1 MAKTKT
7 KNTKSNAPAE
17 ANNQPAKGR
26 RRKRTKLSYFL
37 HEGLGITLCL
47 LAVFSGISVFAAD
60 WSGTLG
66 QAFHSF
72 LQGLFGVTSFFV
84 PIFLLVA
91 GIALIAVRKNGD
103 LFAIKWVVAVFVH
116 WFVAAIIS
124 AAVLGNQYSSYSVG
138 MAFRELYKLAIAG
151 GAFGG
156 VLAVPLVRLVHV
168 PFAILLL
175 AVFAAVGIMV
185 VTEVTP
191 ADIWYVIKVIG
202 RGIGKFFAAV
212 AKAIKHLRQHSRN
225 NAEIRRNERKLR
237 ENQGPTFN
245 GKSEYEFG
253 EDVVKREKITFD
265 GVNRKEEQYGSSA
278 SKKKFHVP
286 DLGDEPIVNEDKQDS
301 PYSFDPDDQEVMHTY
316 TGSKPQTAAPETE
329 SADKAAVKVEPD
341 EQVAEAEPREEVEP
355 KQDGTDEV
363 EMLDVSSLRTTGS
376 AEKPAAG
383 ENITFVVAD
392 QPVEAIK
399 VKRRHTGSNYVK
411 PDVNLLK
418 APAANAARDME
429 AARKEAM
436 QQAKTLETTLANFGV
451 AATVKNITRG
461 PAVTRFE
468 LTPNQGVR
476 VNKITSLADDIA
488 LNLAAGGIRIEAPI
502 PGKAAVGI
510 EIPNKHVDNVMLR
523 EGLESEVFN
532 NNSSSLAVV
541 LGKSITGDI
550 VVSDLAKM
558 PHLLIAGATGSGK
571 SVCINCII
579 MSLLYKSSPDQV
591 KLIMIDPKVV
601 ELGVYNGI
609 PHLMVPVVTDP
620 KKAAGALGWAVNEME
635 RRYASFSEKGV
646 RDLAGYNEIMKRKR
660 DPEALMPKIVIIID
674 ELADLMMVAPTG
686 VEDAICRLAQKAR
699 AAGIY
704 LIVATQRPSV
714 DVITGIIKANITSR
728 IAFAVKSQVDSRT
741 ILDMAGAEKLLGRG
755 DMLYYPIG
763 EQKPIRVKGA
773 FVSDQE
779 VEDVVDYLKANYDDE
794 YDDTIQDQIDCSGS
808 EGSGDGEDY
817 DDDTD
822 EFLEKAIELAVEAQT
837 ISVSYLQ
844 RRLKVGH
851 SRAGRIIDQME
862 DRGIIGPA
870 EGSKP
875 RQVRISPSE
884 WMEMKAKM

>member
-1 MAKTKT
+1 MAETKT
-7 KNTKSNAPAE
+7 KATTKNKTVDTPPAKAPA
-17 ANNQPAKGR
+17 KRR

-37 HEGLGITLCL
+37 HEGLGILCCL
-47 LAVFSGISVFAAD
+47 LAIFAGICIFAMD
-60 WSGTLG
+60 KSGTLG
-66 QAFHSF
+66 AFF
-72 LQGLFGVTSFFV
+72 AKFLFGMFGITCYVV
-84 PIFLLVA
+84 PLFLLVA
-91 GIALIAVRKNGD
+91 GIGLIAVRKNGD
-103 LFAIKWVVAVFVH
+103 LFAIKWVVALFVH
-116 WFVAAIIS
+116 WFIAAIIS
-124 AAVLGNQYSSYSVG
+124 VAVVG
-138 MAFRELYKLAIAG
+138 DAYAGSTTMQAFKSLYAQMAAG
-151 GAFGG
+151 GAWGG
-156 VLAVPLVRLVHV
+156 LLAVPLVKLVQV
-168 PFAILLL
+168 PFAIILLGL
-175 AVFAAVGIMV
+175 FAMGGLMI
-185 VTEVTP
+185 VTEVTFG
-191 ADIWYVIKVIG
+191 DIWYVIKTIG
-202 RGIGKFFAAV
+202 TGIGKVFRSISRAINHQ
-212 AKAIKHLRQHSRN
+212 AKETRKKS
-225 NAEIRRNERKLR
+225 EIRRNERQLK
-237 ENQGPTFN
+237 EAQSPTYN
-245 GKSEYEFG
+245 GKETSEHEFG
-253 EDVVKREKITFD
+253 EDVVKRERITFN
-265 GVNRKEEQYGSSA
+265 GVDRSQEQYGNSTP
-278 SKKKFHVP
+278 KKFHIP
-286 DLGDEPIVNEDKQDS
+286 DLDSDDASDEKQDS
-301 PYSFDPDDQEVMHTY
+301 PYSFD
-316 TGSKPQTAAPETE
+316 A
-329 SADKAAVKVEPD
+329 D
-341 EQVAEAEPREEVEP
+341 EQPVMTTYGGKRSAPTLVVTDDTEET
-355 KQDGTDEV
+355 TDENDEAPV
-363 EMLDVSSLRTTGS
+363 VRDGADEVSILDVSSLRDPEGD
-376 AEKPAAG
+376 KPAD

-392 QPVEAIK
+392 QPVEAVK
-399 VKRRHTGSNYVK
+399 VKRKHTGSDYVK
-411 PDVNLLK
+411 PDVALLK

-429 AARKEAM
+429 IARKEAM
-436 QQAKTLETTLANFGV
+436 EQAKVLETTLANFGV

-510 EIPNKHVDNVMLR
+510 EIPNKKVDNVMLR

-532 NNSSSLAVV
+532 NNPSNLAVV

-550 VVSDLAKM
+550 VISDLAKM

-620 KKAAGALGWAVNEME
+620 KKAAGALGWGVNEME
-635 RRYASFSEKGV
+635 RRYALFSEKGV

-660 DPEALMPKIVIIID
+660 DPEAILPKIVIIID

-728 IAFAVKSQVDSRT
+728 IAFAVKSQIDSRT

-763 EQKPIRVKGA
+763 EQKPVRVKGA

-779 VEDVVDYLKANYDDE
+779 VEDVVEYLKKNYDDE
-794 YDDTIQDQIDCSGS
+794 YDEEIQDQIDRNGASGA
-808 EGSGDGEDY
+808 SGDEDF
-817 DDDTD
+817 DDEAD
-822 EFLEKAIELAVEAQT
+822 EFLEKAIEIAVEAQQ

-862 DRGIIGPA
+862 ERGIVGPS

-875 RQVRISPSE
+875 RQVRISHSE

>member
-7 KNTKSNAPAE
+7 NNTKSNTPTE
-17 ANNQPAKGR
+17 TNNQPAKRR

-37 HEGLGITLCL
+37 HEGLGIVLCL
-47 LAVFSGISVFAAD
+47 LAVFSGICVFAVD

-66 QAFHSF
+66 QAFHGL

-84 PIFLLVA
+84 PFFLLVA

-124 AAVLGNQYSSYSVG
+124 AAVLGNGYNSYTVG
-138 MAFRELYKLAIAG
+138 KAFSELYKLGIAG

-156 VLAVPLVRLVHV
+156 VLAVPLVKLVHV

-202 RGIGKFFAAV
+202 RGIGKFFGAIV
-212 AKAIKHLRQHSRN
+212 KAIKHLTQHSRR

-237 ENQGPTFN
+237 ENKGPTYN
-245 GKSEYEFG
+245 GKSASEYEFG

-278 SKKKFHVP
+278 PKKKFHIP
-286 DLGDEPIVNEDKQDS
+286 DLGDEPIVDEDKQDS
-301 PYSFDPDDQEVMHTY
+301 PYTYDPDDQEVMHTY
-316 TGSKPQTAAPETE
+316 TGGRNLVAVDDTE
-329 SADKAAVKVEPD
+329 DV
-341 EQVAEAEPREEVEP
+341 EEVEP
-355 KQDGTDEV
+355 KEDGTDEV
-363 EMLDVSSLRTTGS
+363 EMLDVSSLRTTGG
-376 AEKPAAG
+376 AETPTG

-392 QPVEAIK
+392 QPVEAVK
-399 VKRRHTGSNYVK
+399 VKRKHTGSNYVK

-436 QQAKTLETTLANFGV
+436 EQAKTLETTLENFGV

-510 EIPNKHVDNVMLR
+510 EIPNKRVDNVMLR

-532 NNSSSLAVV
+532 NNSSNLAVV

-635 RRYASFSEKGV
+635 RRYAAFSEKGV

-794 YDDTIQDQIDCSGS
+794 YDETIQDQIDRNGS
-808 EGSGDGEDY
+808 AGGSGDGDDY

-822 EFLEKAIELAVEAQT
+822 EFLEKAIDIAVEAQQ

-875 RQVRISPSE
+875 RQVRISASE

>member
-1 MAKTKT
+1 MAKSKT
-7 KNTKSNAPAE
+7 NNTKSNTPTE
-17 ANNQPAKGR
+17 TNTQPVKRR

-37 HEGLGITLCL
+37 HEGLGIVLCL
-47 LAVFSGISVFAAD
+47 LAVFSGICVFAVD

-66 QAFHSF
+66 QAFHGL
-72 LQGLFGVTSFFV
+72 LQGFFGVTSFFV
-84 PIFLLVA
+84 PFFLLVA

-124 AAVLGNQYSSYSVG
+124 AAVLGNGYNSYTVG
-138 MAFRELYKLAIAG
+138 KAFSELYKLGIAG

-156 VLAVPLVRLVHV
+156 VLAVPLVKLVHV

-202 RGIGKFFAAV
+202 RGVGKFFGAIF
-212 AKAIKHLRQHSRN
+212 KAIKHLTQHSRR

-237 ENQGPTFN
+237 ENKGPTYN
-245 GKSEYEFG
+245 GKSASEYEFG

-278 SKKKFHVP
+278 SKKKFHIP
-286 DLGDEPIVNEDKQDS
+286 DMGDEPIVDEDKQDS
-301 PYSFDPDDQEVMHTY
+301 PYSYDPDDQEVMHTY
-316 TGSKPQTAAPETE
+316 TGGRNLVAV
-329 SADKAAVKVEPD
+329 AD
-341 EQVAEAEPREEVEP
+341 AEVVEEVEP
-355 KQDGTDEV
+355 KEDGTDEV
-363 EMLDVSSLRTTGS
+363 EMLDVSGLRATGGTE
-376 AEKPAAG
+376 APTG

-392 QPVEAIK
+392 QPVEAVK
-399 VKRRHTGSNYVK
+399 VKRKHTGSNYVK

-436 QQAKTLETTLANFGV
+436 EQAKILETTLENFGV

-510 EIPNKHVDNVMLR
+510 EIPNKRVDNVMLR

-532 NNSSSLAVV
+532 NNSSNLAVV

-635 RRYASFSEKGV
+635 RRYAAFSEKGV

-779 VEDVVDYLKANYDDE
+779 VEDVVAYLKANYDDE
-794 YDDTIQDQIDCSGS
+794 YDETIQDQIDRNGS
-808 EGSGDGEDY
+808 AGASGDGEDY

-822 EFLEKAIELAVEAQT
+822 EFLEKAIDIAVEAQQ

-875 RQVRISPSE
+875 RQVRISASE

>member
-1 MAKTKT
+1 MAETKAKDT
-7 KNTKSNAPAE
+7 VKKNKPESSNKA
-17 ANNQPAKGR
+17 QAKRR

-37 HEGLGITLCL
+37 HEGLGSLCCL
-47 LAVFSGISVFAAD
+47 IAIFAAICLFALD
-60 WSGTLG
+60 KSGTLG
-66 QAFHSF
+66 VLFSKF
-72 LQGLFGVTSFFV
+72 LFGMFGVTAYV
-84 PIFLLVA
+84 TPIFLLVA
-91 GIALIAVRKNGD
+91 GIGLVFVKKDGD
-103 LFAIKWVVAVFVH
+103 LFAIKWVVAMFVH

-124 AAVLGNQYSSYSVG
+124 AIMVG
-138 MAFRELYKLAIAG
+138 DAYAGSTTAQAFKDLYAQMAAG
-151 GAFGG
+151 GAWGG
-156 VLAVPLVRLVHV
+156 ILAVPLVKLVQI
-168 PFAILLL
+168 PFAVLLL
-175 AVFAAVGIMV
+175 GLFAFGGLMI
-185 VTEVTP
+185 VTEVTLG
-191 ADIWYVIKVIG
+191 DIWYVIKTVAVAIG
-202 RGIGKFFAAV
+202 RVIS
-212 AKAIKHLRQHSRN
+212 AIYR
-225 NAEIRRNERKLR
+225 AIRRQAKQTKQKSDSRRDKRQLKESQK
-237 ENQGPTFN
+237 PTYN
-245 GKSEYEFG
+245 GKTEEEYDFG
-253 EDVVKREKITFD
+253 DDVVKREKITFN
-265 GVNRKEEQYGSSA
+265 GVNRKEEQYGNNA
-278 SKKKFHVP
+278 PKKKFKIP
-286 DLGDEPIVNEDKQDS
+286 DMGDEPIIPEDNANS
-301 PYSFDPDDQEVMHTY
+301 PYSFDPDEQPVMTTY
-316 TGSKPQTAAPETE
+316 GGNRPISTMNIVDDEPKVTEAVSEEKPEQ
-329 SADKAAVKVEPD
+329 PD
-341 EQVAEAEPREEVEP
+341 EKSNEV
-355 KQDGTDEV
+355 KI
-363 EMLDVSSLRTTGS
+363 LDVSSLRQPEAETTEDN
-376 AEKPAAG
+376 A
-383 ENITFVVAD
+383 NITFVVAD
-392 QPVEAIK
+392 QPVEAVK
-399 VKRRHTGSNYVK
+399 VKRKHTGSDYVK
-411 PDVNLLK
+411 PDVALLK

-429 AARKEAM
+429 MARKEAM
-436 QQAKTLETTLANFGV
+436 EQAKVLETTLANFGV

-488 LNLAAGGIRIEAPI
+488 LNLAAGGIRIQAPI

-523 EGLESEVFN
+523 EGLESEAFN
-532 NNSSSLAVV
+532 NNPSNLAVV

-550 VVSDLAKM
+550 VISDLAKM

-620 KKAAGALGWAVNEME
+620 KKAAGALGWGVNEME
-635 RRYASFSEKGV
+635 RRYALFSEKGV

-660 DPEALMPKIVIIID
+660 DPEAILPKIVIIID

-728 IAFAVKSQVDSRT
+728 IAFAVKSQIDSRT

-763 EQKPIRVKGA
+763 EQNPIRVKGA

-779 VEDVVDYLKANYDDE
+779 VEDVVEYLKKNYEDE
-794 YDDTIQDQIDCSGS
+794 YDEEIQDQIDRNGS
-808 EGSGDGEDY
+808 TGSSDDGDF
-817 DDDTD
+817 DDEAD
-822 EFLEKAIELAVEAQT
+822 EFLEKAIDIAVEAQT

-862 DRGIIGPA
+862 ERGIVGPS

-875 RQVRISPSE
+875 RQVRISHSE
-884 WMEMKAKM
+884 WMELKSKM